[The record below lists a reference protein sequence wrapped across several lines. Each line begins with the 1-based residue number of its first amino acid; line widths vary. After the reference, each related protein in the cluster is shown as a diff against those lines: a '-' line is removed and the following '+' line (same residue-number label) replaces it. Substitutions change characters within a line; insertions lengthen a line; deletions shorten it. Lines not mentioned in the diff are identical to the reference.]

1 MAKPQK
7 KLFLLDALALI
18 YRAHFAFNKN
28 PRISSKGVN
37 TSAIFGFMNS
47 LMEVLQKEK
56 PTHIGVAF
64 DHSKKTFR
72 HEQFPMYKATR
83 QSQPEDISVA
93 IPYIKQIIEAM
104 HIPMLI
110 SPGYEADDIIGTLAH
125 RACATGEFDTYM
137 MTPDKDYGQL
147 VNDCVF
153 IYKPAFM
160 GKGAEKL
167 GVKEICERWG
177 IEHIN
182 QVVDMLGLVGDAVD
196 NIPGIPGIGE
206 KTAQKLIA
214 EFGSVENLI
223 ANADQLKG
231 KLKENVVQYGQQGLL
246 SKELA
251 TIHLE
256 VPVDF
261 DENALIHSTYDKDR
275 LGALLD
281 ELEFRQM
288 KTRLLGDVPTPLKGE
303 FTKPSAGQMGLFD
316 PSPAFMPL
324 PADTFP
330 SLTERDGRSG
340 GPVGSG
346 ADDLPFIFGDSPA
359 GTPDHPA
366 DEPAK
371 KLRAKKLTPVTVP
384 TASGESATPD
394 VVTDTTT
401 TEDVPGADVPA
412 TVADSASW
420 GDDAHEH
427 ANGYEVDES
436 FSAERRKTI
445 NSVVHD
451 YRLVD
456 TPELRASLVTYL
468 CRQTSVCFDSETTAL
483 NPVEAD
489 LVGLSFSYRKGEA
502 FYVPIPA
509 DRAEAQVIV
518 DQFKPFFDHESIEKV
533 GQNLKYDL
541 LMLKKY
547 GIQVRGPLFD
557 TMLAHYLIEPEQRH
571 NMDIMAEV
579 YLNYQPVTIE
589 SLIGKKGKGQLTMRD
604 VDMQRVVDYA
614 AEDADV
620 TLQLR
625 ETFAPMLN
633 RDSLRKLFD
642 QVEMPLVQ
650 VLADI
655 ELEGITLDTNALKE
669 LSGSLEIDMKQ
680 VQGEIYEIAGGA
692 FNIGSPKQLG
702 EILFDKLNL
711 DKNAKKTK
719 TGQYATG
726 EEVLSKLEAENPIIS
741 KILDY
746 RELIK
751 LKNTYVD
758 ALPLLIS
765 PKTGRVHT
773 SFNQAVASTGR
784 LSSTNPNLQNIP
796 IRTPRGQEIRKA
808 FVPRSNEFLIMSA
821 DYSQIE
827 LRIMAAFSGDQTMLN
842 AFNNNIDIHT
852 QTASK
857 VFHVPITEVTGE
869 MRRKAKTI
877 NFGIIYGI
885 SSFGLSQRLK
895 ISRKEAGQII
905 EEYFAEF
912 SAVKAYMDQSI
923 EKARGFG
930 YAETILG
937 RRRYL
942 RDINSR
948 NVTDRMFAERNA
960 VNAPIQGSAADML
973 KIAMIRIHEF
983 MGREQLK
990 SKMILTV
997 HDELVFDAHKS
1008 ELDFLK
1014 ESVDHIM
1021 KNAIP
1026 MAVAMETG
1034 VGFGENWLVAH

>member
-18 YRAHFAFNKN
+18 YRAHFAFSKA
-28 PRISSKGVN
+28 PRISSRGVN
-37 TSAIFGFMNS
+37 TSAIFGFMNA
-47 LMEVLQKEK
+47 MIEVLSKEK

-64 DHSKKTFR
+64 DSSKKTFR

-93 IPYIKQIIEAM
+93 TPYIKQIIEAM
-104 HIPMLI
+104 HIPILI
-110 SPGYEADDIIGTLAH
+110 MDGYEADDIIGTIAKKAA
-125 RACATGEFDTYM
+125 RADFEVYM

-147 VNDCVF
+147 VEEHVH

-160 GKGAEKL
+160 GKPAEKL
-167 GVKEICERWG
+167 GVPEVLERWQ
-177 IEHIN
+177 IERIE
-182 QVVDMLGLVGDAVD
+182 QVTDMLGLVGDSVD

-214 EFGSVENLI
+214 DFGSVENLI
-223 ANADQLKG
+223 ASADQLKG
-231 KLKENVVQYGQQGLL
+231 KLKENVVNFAEQGML
-246 SKELA
+246 SKQLA
-251 TIHLE
+251 TIHLD

-261 DENALIHSTYDKDR
+261 DEDRLRHTEYDKPR
-275 LGALLD
+275 LAALLD

-288 KTRLLGDVPTPLKGE
+288 KTRLLGGTYDEKPLPTAFQNNP
-303 FTKPSAGQMGLFD
+303 PAQMNLFD
-316 PSPAFMPL
+316 SPADQAPAFL
-324 PADTFP
+324 PFP
-330 SLTERDGRSG
+330 NMSAVK
-340 GPVGSG
+340 PSG
-346 ADDLPFIFGDSPA
+346 ADDLPFDFDSASPA
-359 GTPDHPA
+359 AAQPA
-366 DEPAK
+366 EKPKRTKVKA
-371 KLRAKKLTPVTVP
+371 PV
-384 TASGESATPD
+384 ASASAATPD
-394 VVTDTTT
+394 AVTDTKTT
-401 TEDVPGADVPA
+401 DDAPGATVTETSEPAYLDVFP
-412 TVADSASW
+412 D
-420 GDDAHEH
+420 
-427 ANGYEVDES
+427 YEIDEVQP
-436 FSAERRKTI
+436 ERRKNI
-445 NSVVHD
+445 LSVIHD

-456 TPELRASLVTYL
+456 TAELRASLVHYL
-468 CRQTSVCFDSETTAL
+468 GLQSSLCFDSETTAID
-483 NPVEAD
+483 PVEAD
-489 LVGLSFSYRKGEA
+489 LVGLSFAYRPGEA
-502 FYVPIPA
+502 FYVPVPD
-509 DRAEAQVIV
+509 DRAEAQAIV
-518 DQFKPFFDHESIEKV
+518 DQFKPVFENAAIEKI

-547 GIQVRGPLFD
+547 GVEVQGKLFD
-557 TMLAHYLIEPEQRH
+557 TMIAHYLIEPEMRH
-571 NMDIMAEV
+571 NMDMMAMT
-579 YLNYQPVTIE
+579 YLNYQPVEIE
-589 SLIGKKGKGQLTMRD
+589 ALIGKKGKGQLTMRD
-604 VDMQRVVDYA
+604 VDVQKIVEYA
-614 AEDADV
+614 GEDADI

-625 ETFAPMLN
+625 NAFAPRLEK
-633 RDSLRKLFD
+633 DSLHKLFD

-650 VLADI
+650 VLADL
-655 ELEGITLDTNALKE
+655 ELEGITLDTNALAE
-669 LSGSLEIDMKQ
+669 LSATLEVDMRQ
-680 VQGEIYEIAGGA
+680 VQQEIFQIAGES

-702 EILFDKLNL
+702 EVLFDKLKL
-711 DKNAKKTK
+711 DKNAKKTR

-726 EEVLSKLEAENPIIS
+726 EEILSKLEEEHEIAR

-765 PKTGRVHT
+765 KRTGRIHT

-784 LSSTNPNLQNIP
+784 LSSANPNLQNIP

-808 FVPRSNEFLIMSA
+808 FVPRGPEFLIMSA

-827 LRIMAAFSGDQTMLN
+827 LRIMAAFSGDQTMLD
-842 AFNNNIDIHT
+842 AFNNNVDIHT

-857 VFHVPITEVTGE
+857 VFHVGLGDVTSD

-895 ISRKEAGQII
+895 IPRKEAAQII
-905 EEYFAEF
+905 DEYFTEF
-912 SAVKAYMDQSI
+912 PAIKAYMDQSV

-973 KIAMIRIHEF
+973 KIAMIQIHDF
-983 MGREQLK
+983 MRREKLK

-997 HDELVFDAHKS
+997 HDELVFDAHRD
-1008 ELDFLK
+1008 ELDLLR
-1014 ESVDHIM
+1014 EHVDHIM

-1026 MAVAMETG
+1026 MGVQMETG
-1034 VGFGENWLVAH
+1034 IGVGENWLVAH

>member
-1 MAKPQK
+1 MAKPQN

-28 PRISSKGVN
+28 PRITSRGVN
-37 TSAIFGFMNS
+37 TSAIFGFMNAM
-47 LMEVLQKEK
+47 LEVLQKEK

-93 IPYIKQIIEAM
+93 TPYIKQIIEAM
-104 HIPMLI
+104 HIPILI
-110 SPGYEADDIIGTLAH
+110 EPGFEADDIIGTVAK
-125 RACATGEFDTYM
+125 RACATGEFEVYM

-147 VNDCVF
+147 VEECIH

-160 GKGAEKL
+160 GKAAEKQ
-167 GVKEICERWG
+167 GVKEVCERWG
-177 IEHIN
+177 IERIE
-182 QVVDMLGLVGDAVD
+182 QVTDMLGLVGDAVD

-206 KTAQKLIA
+206 KTAQKLIQ
-214 EFGSVENLI
+214 EFGSIENLI

-231 KLKENVVQYGQQGLL
+231 KLKENVVQYGDQGLL
-246 SKELA
+246 SKQLA
-251 TIHLE
+251 TIHLD
-256 VPVDF
+256 VPVPF
-261 DENALIHSTYDKDR
+261 DADALRLTDYDKPR
-275 LGALLD
+275 LSALMD

-288 KTRLLGDVPTPLKGE
+288 KGRL
-303 FTKPSAGQMGLFD
+303 GLD
-316 PSPAFMPL
+316 SVADQPL
-324 PADTFP
+324 PAAFKTNGSGQMDLFAP
-330 SLTERDGRSG
+330 SFAGAPDRSK
-340 GPVGSG
+340 PAAPSG
-346 ADDLPFIFGDSPA
+346 ADDLPFLFGDDNGTVTATPEPKTRSP
-359 GTPDHPA
+359 
-366 DEPAK
+366 K
-371 KLRAKKLTPVTVP
+371 TPVTVP
-384 TASGESATPD
+384 AASGASVTPENENEQPAFLD
-394 VVTDTTT
+394 VYPD
-401 TEDVPGADVPA
+401 
-412 TVADSASW
+412 
-420 GDDAHEH
+420 
-427 ANGYEVDES
+427 YEIDEVQP
-436 FSAERRKTI
+436 ERRKTV
-445 NSVVHD
+445 NSVKHD

-456 TPELRASLVTYL
+456 TPELRDSLVHFMS
-468 CRQTSVCFDSETTAL
+468 QQEAVCFDSETTAID
-483 NPVEAD
+483 PVEAD
-489 LVGLSFSYRKGEA
+489 LVGLSFAYRAGEA
-502 FYVPIPA
+502 FYVPVPE
-509 DRAEAQVIV
+509 DRAEAQAVV
-518 DQFKPFFDHESIEKV
+518 DQFKPVLENPAITKI

-547 GIQVRGPLFD
+547 GVEVQGKLFD
-557 TMLAHYLIEPEQRH
+557 TMIAHYLIEPEQRH
-571 NMDIMAEV
+571 NMDVMAMT
-579 YLNYQPVTIE
+579 YLNYQPVEIE
-589 SLIGKKGKGQLTMRD
+589 ALIGKKGKGQLTMRD
-604 VDMQRVVDYA
+604 VDVQKVVEYA

-620 TLQLR
+620 TLQLKQ
-625 ETFAPMLN
+625 TFAPLLEK
-633 RDSLRKLFD
+633 DSLFKLFD

-650 VLADI
+650 VLADL
-655 ELEGITLDTNALKE
+655 ELEGIALDTNALAD
-669 LSGSLEIDMKQ
+669 LSATLDVDVKQ
-680 VQGEIYEIAGGA
+680 VQGEIYELAGGT

-702 EILFDKLNL
+702 EILFDKLKL
-711 DKNAKKTK
+711 DKNAKKTR

-726 EEVLSKLEAENPIIS
+726 EEILSKLEEEHEIAR

-765 PKTGRVHT
+765 KRTGRIHT
-773 SFNQAVASTGR
+773 SFNQAVAATGR

-808 FVPRSNEFLIMSA
+808 FVPRSEEFLIMSA

-827 LRIMAAFSGDQTMLN
+827 LRIMAAFSGDETMTS

-857 VFHVPITEVTGE
+857 VFHVGLSEVTSE

-885 SSFGLSQRLK
+885 SAFGLAQRLK
-895 ISRKEAGQII
+895 IPRKEAAQII
-905 EEYFAEF
+905 EEYFVEF
-912 SAVKAYMDQSI
+912 PAVKAYMDQSI

-948 NVTDRMFAERNA
+948 NMTDRMFAERNA
-960 VNAPIQGSAADML
+960 INAPIQGSAADML
-973 KIAMIRIHEF
+973 KIAMIQIHE
-983 MGREQLK
+983 MMRREQMK

-997 HDELVFDAHKS
+997 HDELVFDAHRD
-1008 ELDFLK
+1008 ELDMLK
-1014 ESVDHIM
+1014 ERVDHIM

-1026 MAVAMETG
+1026 MAVKMETG
-1034 VGFGENWLVAH
+1034 IGIGENWLVAH

>member
-1 MAKPQK
+1 MAKPEK
-7 KLFLLDALALI
+7 KLFLLDAMALI

-37 TSAIFGFMNS
+37 TSAVFGFMNS
-47 LMEVLQKEK
+47 LLEVLQKEK
-56 PTHIGVAF
+56 PTHMGVAF
-64 DHSKKTFR
+64 DHPKKTFR

-93 IPYIKQIIEAM
+93 IPYIKQIVEAM
-104 HIPMLI
+104 NMPMLI
-110 SPGYEADDIIGTLAH
+110 KEGFEADDIIGTLAH
-125 RACATGEFDTYM
+125 KAYEAGNFEVFM

-147 VNDCVF
+147 VNDCIH

-160 GKGAEKL
+160 GKPAEKL
-167 GVKEICERWG
+167 GTKEICDRWG
-177 IEHIN
+177 IESVS
-182 QVVDMLGLVGDAVD
+182 QVIDMLGLVGDSVD

-214 EFGSVENLI
+214 DYGSIENLI

-231 KLKENVVQYGQQGLL
+231 KLKENVVQYGQQGIM

-256 VPVDF
+256 VPVPF
-261 DENALIHSTYDKDR
+261 DEEALKLSEYDKPR
-275 LGALLD
+275 LAALLD

-288 KTRLLGDVPTPLKGE
+288 KTRLLGSPLTPEGG
-303 FTKPSAGQMGLFD
+303 TSAAAKPANGQMGLFD
-316 PSPAFMPL
+316 APAFMPM
-324 PADTFP
+324 PDSSPFGAV
-330 SLTERDGRSG
+330 RR
-340 GPVGSG
+340 VGWGASNPSG
-346 ADDLPFIFGDSPA
+346 ADDLPFLFG
-359 GTPDHPA
+359 
-366 DEPAK
+366 DEPAPASVEPVK
-371 KLRAKKLTPVTVP
+371 KTRAKKTPVTVP
-384 TASGESATPD
+384 VAAGDAETPTML
-394 VVTDTTT
+394 TDTAAV
-401 TEDVPGADVPA
+401 EDAPRAERVA
-412 TVADSASW
+412 TW
-420 GDDAHEH
+420 GDDSDPSDRHE
-427 ANGYEVDES
+427 YEIDTAYS
-436 FSAERRKTI
+436 TERRKDI
-445 NSVVHD
+445 NSVLHD

-456 TPELRASLVTYL
+456 TTELRDSLVGYL
-468 CRQTSVCFDSETTAL
+468 NEQTRVCFDSETTAL
-483 NPVEAD
+483 DPVEAD
-489 LVGLSFSYRKGEA
+489 LVGLSFSYKAGEA
-502 FYVPIPA
+502 FYVPVPA
-509 DRAEAQVIV
+509 DRAEAQAVV
-518 DQFKPFFDHESIEKV
+518 DQFKPFFGNEAIEKV

-547 GIQVRGPLFD
+547 GVVVKGPLFD
-557 TMLAHYLIEPEQRH
+557 TMIAHYLIEPEQRH
-571 NMDIMAEV
+571 NMDAMASI
-579 YLNYQPVTIE
+579 YLNYNPVSIE
-589 SLIGKKGKGQLTMRD
+589 TLIGKKGKGQLTMRE
-604 VDMQRVVDYA
+604 VDIQRVVDYA

-625 ETFAPMLN
+625 DTFAPMLN
-633 RDSLRKLFD
+633 KDELNKLFD
-642 QVEMPLVQ
+642 KVEMPLVQ
-650 VLADI
+650 VLADL
-655 ELEGITLDTNALKE
+655 ELEGITLDTNALSE
-669 LSGSLEIDMKQ
+669 LSTTLEIDMRQ
-680 VQGEIYEIAGGA
+680 VQQAIYEIAGSE

-702 EILFDKLNL
+702 EILFDRLNL

-726 EEVLSKLEAENPIIS
+726 EEVLSRLEAENPIIG

-765 PKTGRVHT
+765 PRTGRVHT

-808 FVPRSNEFLIMSA
+808 FVPRSDEFLIMSA

-827 LRIMAAFSGDQTMLN
+827 LRIMAAFSGDQTMLE
-842 AFNNNIDIHT
+842 AFNNGIDIHT

-857 VFHVPITEVTGE
+857 VFHVGIADVTSE

-885 SSFGLSQRLK
+885 SAFGLSQRLK

-905 EEYFAEF
+905 DEYFQEF

-923 EKARGFG
+923 EKARGCG

-948 NVTDRMFAERNA
+948 NITDRMFAERNA

-973 KIAMIRIHEF
+973 KIAMINIHAF
-983 MGREQLK
+983 MSRESLK

-1008 ELDFLK
+1008 EMDFLK
-1014 ESVDHIM
+1014 ENVDRIM
-1021 KNAIP
+1021 KTAIP
-1026 MAVAMETG
+1026 MAVQMETG

>member
-18 YRAHFAFNKN
+18 YRAHFAFSKS
-28 PRISSKGVN
+28 PRISSRGIN
-37 TSAIFGFMNS
+37 TSAIFGFMNAM
-47 LMEVLQKEK
+47 MEVLTKEK

-64 DHSKKTFR
+64 DSSKKTFR
-72 HEQFPMYKATR
+72 HEQFPMYKANR

-93 IPYIKQIIEAM
+93 MPYIKKIVEAM

-110 SPGYEADDIIGTLAH
+110 MDGYEADDIIGTIAKKAALADF
-125 RACATGEFDTYM
+125 EVYM

-147 VNDCVF
+147 VEEHIH

-160 GKGAEKL
+160 GKPAEKL
-167 GVKEICERWG
+167 GVADILERWQ
-177 IEHIN
+177 IERID
-182 QVVDMLGLVGDAVD
+182 QVTDMLGLMGDSVD
-196 NIPGIPGIGE
+196 NIPGIPGVGE

-214 EFGSVENLI
+214 DFGSVENLI
-223 ANADQLKG
+223 ARADELKG
-231 KLKENVVQYGQQGLL
+231 KLKENVVNFGQQGLL
-246 SKELA
+246 SKQLA
-251 TIHLE
+251 TIHLD
-256 VPVDF
+256 VPVPF
-261 DENALIHSTYDKDR
+261 DENHLRHTEYDKPQ
-275 LGALLD
+275 LSALLD

-288 KTRLLGDVPTPLKGE
+288 KTRLLGADYDEKPLPDAFKMA
-303 FTKPSAGQMGLFD
+303 PASAQMNLFD
-316 PSPAFMPL
+316 SPGGDSPAFL
-324 PADTFP
+324 PFP
-330 SLTERDGRSG
+330 NMGAIN
-340 GPVGSG
+340 PSG
-346 ADDLPFIFGDSPA
+346 ADDLPFDFGSDNTSEKPT
-359 GTPDHPA
+359 TPS
-366 DEPAK
+366 K
-371 KLRAKKLTPVTVP
+371 KTAVRVPV
-384 TASGESATPD
+384 ASATQATPTQ
-394 VVTDTTT
+394 VAAASATDTIITDDGVGQERSVGT
-401 TEDVPGADVPA
+401 VTEAPDGSVPA
-412 TVADSASW
+412 YLDVYPD
-420 GDDAHEH
+420 
-427 ANGYEVDES
+427 YELDEVQP
-436 FSAERRKTI
+436 ERRKTI
-445 NSVVHD
+445 LSVKHD

-456 TPELRASLVTYL
+456 TPELRTSLVHYL
-468 CRQTSVCFDSETTAL
+468 SIQTSLCFDSETTAID
-483 NPVEAD
+483 PVEAD
-489 LVGLSFSYRKGEA
+489 LVGLSFAYRAGEA
-502 FYVPIPA
+502 FYVPIPEN
-509 DRAEAQVIV
+509 RAEAQAIV
-518 DQFKPFFDHESIEKV
+518 DAFKPVFENPAIEKI

-547 GIQVRGPLFD
+547 GVEVQGKLFD
-557 TMLAHYLIEPEQRH
+557 TMIAHYLIEPEMRH
-571 NMDIMAEV
+571 NMDMMAMT
-579 YLNYQPVTIE
+579 YLNYSPVEIE
-589 SLIGKKGKGQLTMRD
+589 ALIGKKGKGQLTMRD
-604 VDMQRVVDYA
+604 IDVQKVVEYA
-614 AEDADV
+614 GEDADI
-620 TLQLR
+620 TLQLK
-625 ETFAPMLN
+625 ETFTPRLEK
-633 RDSLRKLFD
+633 DSLHKLFD

-650 VLADI
+650 VLTDL
-655 ELEGITLDTNALKE
+655 ELEGITIDTNALSE
-669 LSGSLEIDMKQ
+669 LSATLDVDMKQ
-680 VQGEIYEIAGGA
+680 VQQEIFDIAGET

-726 EEVLSKLEAENPIIS
+726 EEILSRLEAENPIIG

-765 PKTGRVHT
+765 RHDGRIHT

-808 FVPRSNEFLIMSA
+808 FVPRGPEFLIMSA

-827 LRIMAAFSGDQTMLN
+827 LRIMAAFSGDETMLE
-842 AFNNNIDIHT
+842 AFNNGVDIHT

-857 VFHVPITEVTGE
+857 VFHVGLDEVTGE
-869 MRRKAKTI
+869 MRRQAKTI

-905 EEYFAEF
+905 EEYFAGF
-912 SAVKAYMDQSI
+912 PAVRAYIDQCV

-948 NVTDRMFAERNA
+948 NQTDRMFAERNA

-973 KIAMIRIHEF
+973 KIAMIQIHAF
-983 MGREQLK
+983 MKQERLK

-997 HDELVFDAHKS
+997 HDELVFDAHRD
-1008 ELDFLK
+1008 EIEFL
-1014 ESVDHIM
+1014 SQHVDDIM

-1026 MAVAMETG
+1026 MGVTMETG
-1034 VGFGENWLVAH
+1034 IGTGENWLLAH

>member
-47 LMEVLQKEK
+47 MMEVLQKEK

-104 HIPMLI
+104 NIPMLI
-110 SPGYEADDIIGTLAH
+110 MPGYEADDIIGTLSH
-125 RACATGEFDTYM
+125 KACATGEFDTYM

-160 GKGAEKL
+160 GKPAEKL

-177 IEHIN
+177 ISDIS

-206 KTAQKLIA
+206 KTAQKLVA

-246 SKELA
+246 SKQLA
-251 TIHLE
+251 TIHME
-256 VPVDF
+256 VPIEF
-261 DENALIHSTYDKDR
+261 DETALIHNEYDKPR

-288 KTRLLGDVPTPLKGE
+288 KTRLLGDGPTPLKSE
-303 FTKPSAGQMGLFD
+303 FVKPTNGQFGLFD
-316 PSPAFMPL
+316 PAPALMPM
-324 PADTFP
+324 P
-330 SLTERDGRSG
+330 SGALD
-340 GPVGSG
+340 PSG
-346 ADDLPFIFGDSPA
+346 ADDLPFQFDD
-359 GTPDHPA
+359 TKT
-366 DEPAK
+366 EPAK
-371 KLRAKKLTPVTVP
+371 KARASKTTPVTVP
-384 TASGESATPD
+384 VASGESATPGGAGS
-394 VVTDTTT
+394 
-401 TEDVPGADVPA
+401 ENEPGVEQLNSA
-412 TVADSASW
+412 TW
-420 GDDAHEH
+420 GDDAHES
-427 ANGYEVDES
+427 EVDES
-436 FSAERRKTI
+436 FSTERRKTI
-445 NSVVHD
+445 HSVVHD

-468 CRQTSVCFDSETTAL
+468 NQQTSVCFDSETTAID
-483 NPVEAD
+483 PVEAD
-489 LVGLSFSYRKGEA
+489 LVGLSFAYAKGEA
-502 FYVPIPA
+502 FYVPVPPE
-509 DRAEAQVIV
+509 REEAQAVI
-518 DQFKPFFDHESIEKV
+518 DLFKPFFENEGIEKV

-547 GIQVRGPLFD
+547 GVQVRGPLFD

-571 NMDIMAEV
+571 NMDVMAEV

-604 VDMQRVVDYA
+604 VDIQRVVEYA

-625 ETFAPMLN
+625 NTFAPMLN
-633 RDSLRKLFD
+633 KDSLHKLFD

-669 LSGSLEIDMKQ
+669 LSGTLETDMRQ
-680 VQGEIYEIAGGA
+680 VQGEIYEIAGGE

-726 EEVLSKLEAENPIIS
+726 EEILSKLEAENPIIG

-765 PKTGRVHT
+765 PRTGRVHT

-808 FVPRSNEFLIMSA
+808 FVPRSDEFLIMSA

-827 LRIMAAFSGDQTMLN
+827 LRIMAAFSGDQTMLD

-857 VFHVPITEVTGE
+857 VFHVPISEVTGD

-895 ISRKEAGQII
+895 IPRKEAGQII
-905 EEYFAEF
+905 EEYFQGF
-912 SAVKAYMDQSI
+912 SAVKAYMDESI
-923 EKARGFG
+923 EKARQCG

-1008 ELDFLK
+1008 ELDYLK
-1014 ESVDHIM
+1014 ENVDRIM
-1021 KNAIP
+1021 KTAIP

-1034 VGFGENWLVAH
+1034 VGIGENWLVAH

>member
-1 MAKPQK
+1 MAKPTK

-18 YRAHFAFNKN
+18 YRAHFAFSKS
-28 PRISSKGVN
+28 PRISSRGLN
-37 TSAIFGFMNS
+37 TSAVFGFMNA
-47 LMEVLQKEK
+47 MIEVLTKEK

-64 DHSKKTFR
+64 DSSKKTFR

-93 IPYIKQIIEAM
+93 TPYIKQIIEAM

-110 SPGYEADDIIGTLAH
+110 LDGYEADDIIGTIAKK
-125 RACATGEFDTYM
+125 ASAAGFEVYM

-147 VNDCVF
+147 VEEHVH

-160 GKGAEKL
+160 GKPAEKL
-167 GVKEICERWG
+167 GVQEILDRWQIER
-177 IEHIN
+177 ID
-182 QVVDMLGLVGDAVD
+182 QVTDMLGLMGDSVD

-214 EFGSVENLI
+214 DFGSVENLI
-223 ANADQLKG
+223 ASADQLKG
-231 KLKENVVQYGQQGLL
+231 KLKENVINFAQQGML
-246 SKELA
+246 SKQLA
-251 TIHLE
+251 TIHLD
-256 VPVDF
+256 VPVPF
-261 DENALIHSTYDKDR
+261 DEDRLRHTEYDKPR
-275 LGALLD
+275 LAALLD

-288 KTRLLGDVPTPLKGE
+288 KTRLLGGTYDEKPLPTAFQNPQ
-303 FTKPSAGQMGLFD
+303 SSQMNLFD
-316 PSPAFMPL
+316 SPGGDTPAFL
-324 PADTFP
+324 PFP
-330 SLTERDGRSG
+330 NMSAVKPT
-340 GPVGSG
+340 G
-346 ADDLPFIFGDSPA
+346 ADDLPFDFDSAAAPTETAPA
-359 GTPDHPA
+359 AG
-366 DEPAK
+366 ENEK
-371 KLRAKKLTPVTVP
+371 KTRKTKVTAPVAS
-384 TASGESATPD
+384 ASGATPD
-394 VVTDTTT
+394 AVTDTITT
-401 TEDVPGADVPA
+401 DDVAGKEVTETDAPAFLDVYPD
-412 TVADSASW
+412 
-420 GDDAHEH
+420 
-427 ANGYEVDES
+427 YEIDENQP
-436 FSAERRKTI
+436 ERRKTI
-445 NSVVHD
+445 LSVKHD

-456 TPELRASLVTYL
+456 TPELRASLIEYL
-468 CRQTSVCFDSETTAL
+468 SLQTSLCFDSETTAL
-483 NPVEAD
+483 DPVEAD
-489 LVGLSFSYRKGEA
+489 LVGLSFAYRAGEA
-502 FYVPIPA
+502 FYVPVPA
-509 DRAEAQVIV
+509 DRAEAQAIV
-518 DQFKPFFDHESIEKV
+518 DEFKPVFENAQIEKI

-547 GIQVRGPLFD
+547 GVEVQGKLFD
-557 TMLAHYLIEPEQRH
+557 TMIAHYLIEPEMRH
-571 NMDIMAEV
+571 NMDMMAMT
-579 YLNYQPVTIE
+579 YLNYSPVEIE
-589 SLIGKKGKGQLTMRD
+589 ALIGKKGKGQLTMRD
-604 VDMQRVVDYA
+604 VDIQKVVDYA
-614 AEDADV
+614 GEDADI
-620 TLQLR
+620 TLQLK
-625 ETFAPMLN
+625 EAFAPRLEK
-633 RDSLRKLFD
+633 DSLHKLFD

-650 VLADI
+650 VLTDL
-655 ELEGITLDTNALKE
+655 ELEGITLDTNALAE
-669 LSGSLEIDMKQ
+669 LSATLEVDMRQ
-680 VQGEIYEIAGGA
+680 VQQEIFAIAGEP
-692 FNIGSPKQLG
+692 FNVGSPKQLG
-702 EILFDKLNL
+702 EILFDKLKL

-726 EEVLSKLEAENPIIS
+726 EEILSKLEAEHEIAR

-765 PKTGRVHT
+765 KRTGRIHT

-784 LSSTNPNLQNIP
+784 LSSANPNLQNIP

-808 FVPRSNEFLIMSA
+808 FVPRGPEFLIMSA

-827 LRIMAAFSGDQTMLN
+827 LRIMAAFSGDQTMLD
-842 AFNNNIDIHT
+842 AFNNNVDIHT

-857 VFHVPITEVTGE
+857 VFHVGLDEVTGD

-895 ISRKEAGQII
+895 IPRKEAATII
-905 EEYFAEF
+905 DEYFAGF
-912 SAVKAYMDQSI
+912 PAVKDYIDQCI

-973 KIAMIRIHEF
+973 KIAMIQIHDF
-983 MGREQLK
+983 MRREQLK

-997 HDELVFDAHKS
+997 HDELVFDAHRD
-1008 ELDFLK
+1008 EIEFLR
-1014 ESVDHIM
+1014 ENVDRIM

-1026 MAVAMETG
+1026 MGVKMDTG
-1034 VGFGENWLVAH
+1034 IGTGENWLVAH